1 MRFLPASI
9 DFFEISSYLCA
20 TACNTSSII
29 FSQRLIFTISFNRNT
44 FNTRN
49 ARVSF
54 FLLMIIIQLDQ
65 IRKNIADPAARRLDQ
80 FLPYGY

>member
-1 MRFLPASI
+1 MRLLTEST
-9 DFFEISSYLCA
+9 DFFEISSHLCA
-20 TACNTSSII
+20 TAYNTSSIL

-54 FLLMIIIQLDQ
+54 FLLMIITKLDQ
-65 IRKNIADPAARRLDQ
+65 IRKNVADPAARR
-80 FLPYGY
+80 PN